1 MENIE
6 MNRSAVQIMQSWD
19 PFNLG
24 QGEYDTE
31 AADVVAALQ
40 GIDEPTELGKVIQ
53 RVYEHSFEQWL
64 PLEDCVAIAHKLVA
78 LKFEAKCNL

>member
-31 AADVVAALQ
+31 AAD
-40 GIDEPTELGKVIQ
+40 DTEADTAEEK
-53 RVYEHSFEQWL
+53 
-64 PLEDCVAIAHKLVA
+64 
-78 LKFEAKCNL
+78 